1 MQPCLDKIFEDN
13 DINVQD
19 VLTLNKYVKD
29 KTNDKCVLLKEYRG
43 IEHDGIFLDILNNE
57 ECLQKIELN
66 EKCKK
71 IINIAIDNNTDIFIN
86 YRWYNGINTKTKRF
100 LWQIKEDKLSGNIMK
115 EEIDYI
121 NKSQYRLKVMK
132 TLDGNVKIPSKIAN
146 DT

>member
-19 VLTLNKYVKD
+19 VLALNKYVKD
-29 KTNDKCVLLKEYRG
+29 KTNDKCILLKEYRG

-71 IINIAIDNNTDIFIN
+71 IINIAINNNTDIFIN
-86 YRWYNGINTKTKRF
+86 YR
-100 LWQIKEDKLSGNIMK
+100 
-115 EEIDYI
+115 
-121 NKSQYRLKVMK
+121 
-132 TLDGNVKIPSKIAN
+132 
-146 DT
+146 